1 MSLLQTHV
9 HEEPYRKLEEIQR
22 KLVIT
27 YISLS
32 RIRFW
37 SISCFLL
44 SEQLAEMILNFTT
57 LLLTS
62 NSNFDF
68 FYLFQENA
76 AYQ

>member
-32 RIRFW
+32 RIRF
-37 SISCFLL
+37 
-44 SEQLAEMILNFTT
+44 
-57 LLLTS
+57 
-62 NSNFDF
+62 
-68 FYLFQENA
+68 
-76 AYQ
+76 